1 MPPRTAPSVLGDRR
15 FAPRLHETATV
26 AASGAALTL
35 APYHEAQW
43 HHITLTA
50 NCALTLP
57 AAAAGKELV
66 LVLKQDG
73 TGSRTVTW
81 PAAVKWPAAT
91 APSLSTGAGR
101 SDVVVLRCVDGTTWL
116 AQVTIDLR

>member
-1 MPPRTAPSVLGDRR
+1 MTAAPVLADRR
-15 FAPRLHETATV
+15 YSPRLAEVSTV

-35 APYHEAQW
+35 AGYDAAQW
-43 HHITLTA
+43 HHVTLTA
-50 NCALTLP
+50 NCTLTLP

-81 PAAVKWPAAT
+81 PAAVKWPSAT
-91 APSLSTGAGR
+91 APTLSTAAGR
-101 SDVVVLRCVDGTTWL
+101 SDVVVLRCVDGTNWL
-116 AQVTIDLR
+116 AQATIDLR